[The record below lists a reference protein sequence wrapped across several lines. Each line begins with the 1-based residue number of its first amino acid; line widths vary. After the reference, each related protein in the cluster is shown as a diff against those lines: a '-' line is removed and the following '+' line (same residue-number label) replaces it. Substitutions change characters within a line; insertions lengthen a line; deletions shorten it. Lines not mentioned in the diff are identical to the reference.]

1 MKIYAV
7 ISSEG
12 SYDTYFERVEKCFI
26 SWEAANE
33 FAKQFDESREF
44 EQIIPDDIW
53 DAAEDFADDIWD
65 KELQDFC
72 RKHNIPGTTE
82 FKKRTEDQRI
92 LLQKRIDELNSQ
104 GHNNMLKYLEETYPD
119 KYKMEDII
127 ETENYFDT
135 RYKEYHP
142 SKIKEIELVVGEGDL
157 VK

>member
-7 ISSEG
+7 ISSGG
-12 SYDTYFERVEKCFI
+12 SYDTYFERIEKCFTN
-26 SWEAANE
+26 WEAANE
-33 FAKQFDESREF
+33 FAKQFDKSREF

-53 DAAEDFADDIWD
+53 DAAEDFADDTWN

-72 RKHNIPGTTE
+72 RKHDIPGTTE
-82 FKKRTEDQRI
+82 FEKRTEDQRV
-92 LLQKRIDELNSQ
+92 LLQKRIDELNSRE
-104 GHNNMLKYLEETYPD
+104 HDNMLKYLEETYPG

-135 RYKEYHP
+135 LYKEYHP
-142 SKIKEIELVVGEGDL
+142 SKIKEIELVVNEGDL